1 MYISYKVW
9 FKKKKKK
16 SHFGESNQEIN
27 PARSKPFLSKNCGC
41 INPSTRFWGQMI
53 QILYFQIHK
62 RPTKGFLLQKTLRN
76 LTILHPILWG
86 LTPGLGPRGTV
97 PQTQLLY
104 DAHSDS
110 VASFHKSPMYFKINP
125 PLIFFTSKGGGGCNF
140 LRLYLKR
147 VLWTFIILLKQ
158 YFKK

>member
-1 MYISYKVW
+1 MYITYKIR
-9 FKKKKKK
+9 FKKKKLK

-27 PARSKPFLSKNCGC
+27 PARSKPFLSKNFGC
-41 INPSTRFWGQMI
+41 VNIIEAFDPSTRFWGQMI

-76 LTILHPILWG
+76 LIILHPILWG

-110 VASFHKSPMYFKINP
+110 ALVASFCKSPMYFKINP
-125 PLIFFTSKGGGGCNF
+125 PLIFFTSKGGEGGNVI
-140 LRLYLKR
+140 LYGSIWKGFYVPL
-147 VLWTFIILLKQ
+147 
-158 YFKK
+158 